1 MKIRL
6 AMLLFAL
13 CGAVSA
19 ETLSVMSK
27 PELRSFLDEMVSRH
41 NFQRTDLAALF
52 SQAALRPDIIEAI
65 SRPAEAKPW
74 YEYRDI
80 FLTRGRI
87 EAGVEFWDEHAV
99 DLARAEK
106 TYGVPAEIIVAIIGV
121 ETRYGKNTGSYRVL
135 DALATLAFDYPPR
148 SDFFRKELEQY
159 LLLTREEKIPP
170 LSLTGSYAGAMG
182 LPQFIPSSFRSY
194 AVDFDGD
201 GRRDLWSN
209 ASDAIG
215 SVAHYFNEHG
225 WQAGKA
231 VASRAEVSGERYPS
245 LLENDLK
252 PALSMAQLREQ
263 GVRASDPVPMDAL
276 GSLLQFETESGME
289 YWVGLQN
296 FYVIT
301 RYNHSAL
308 YAMAVYQLSQQISAK
323 RQLRVTSDK

>member
-1 MKIRL
+1 MKTRL
-6 AMLLFAL
+6 IMLLVTL

-19 ETLSVMSK
+19 DTLSVMSK
-27 PELRSFLDEMVSRH
+27 PELRNFLDEMAGRH
-41 NFQRTDLAALF
+41 NFQRTELAALF
-52 SQAALRPDIIEAI
+52 SQAELKPDIIAAI

-80 FLTRGRI
+80 FLTSGRI
-87 EAGVEFWDEHAV
+87 EGGVEFWDEHAA

-148 SDFFRKELEQY
+148 SNFFRKELEQY

-182 LPQFIPSSFRSY
+182 LPQFIPSSFRNY

-201 GRRDLWSN
+201 GKRDLWSN
-209 ASDAIG
+209 PSDAIG
-215 SVAHYFNEHG
+215 SVAHYFSEHG
-225 WQAGKA
+225 WQTGKP
-231 VASRAEVSGERYPS
+231 VASRAEVSGEHYS
-245 LLENDLK
+245 DVLGNGLK
-252 PALSMAQLREQ
+252 PVLSMAQLQEQ
-263 GVRASDPVPMDAL
+263 GVRASDPVPMAAL

-289 YWVGLQN
+289 YWIGLQN

-308 YAMAVYQLSQQISAK
+308 YAMAVYQLSQQISGQRLEA
-323 RQLRVTSDK
+323 RD

>member
-1 MKIRL
+1 MKVRL
-6 AMLLFAL
+6 AIVLAAA
-13 CGAVSA
+13 CGVVSA
-19 ETLSVMSK
+19 DTLSVMSR

-41 NFQRTDLAALF
+41 NFQRTELAALF
-52 SQAALRPDIIEAI
+52 NQATLRPDIIEAI

-80 FLTRGRI
+80 FLTSGRI
-87 EAGVEFWDEHAV
+87 QGGVEFWDEHAA
-99 DLARAEK
+99 DLAHAENI
-106 TYGVPAEIIVAIIGV
+106 YGVPAEIIVAIIGV

-135 DALATLAFDYPPR
+135 DALSTLAFDYPPR
-148 SDFFRKELEQY
+148 SDFFRNELEQY

-201 GRRDLWSN
+201 GRRDLWGN

-215 SVAHYFNEHG
+215 SVAHYFTEHG
-225 WQAGKA
+225 WQARKA

-245 LLENDLK
+245 LLGNDLK
-252 PALSMAQLREQ
+252 PVLSMAQLRER
-263 GVRASDPVPMDAL
+263 GVRVSDLVPMDSL

-301 RYNHSAL
+301 RYNHSPL
-308 YAMAVYQLSQQISAK
+308 YAMAVYQLSQQIRAK
-323 RQLRVTSDK
+323 RQLQAASDK